1 MKVVVFGSTGNT
13 GIELLKQALERGH
26 RVLAFARDPRQIAL
40 SDPRLETLR
49 GDVLDRAAVTK
60 AVSGADV
67 AISVLGVRLGQ
78 PPGTVRSK
86 GTENIVAAL
95 TAAKVPRFISVS
107 TIGVGDSQQRLSFVA
122 RAFLPKIIGAE
133 RLREAQEQEA
143 ITARSNLEWTVL
155 RPPRLLDRPGTGHYR
170 LGTDL
175 RTGMRTQLHRA
186 DLARALLD
194 QVASSA
200 FLRQCP
206 SVVN

>member
-26 RVLAFARDPRQIAL
+26 RVLAFARDPGQIAL
-40 SDPRLETLR
+40 SSPRLETLR
-49 GDVLDRAAVTK
+49 GDVLDRAAVAN
-60 AVSGADV
+60 AVSGAEV
-67 AISVLGVRLGQ
+67 AISVLGVRLGH

-86 GTENIVAAL
+86 GTENIVSAL
-95 TAAKVPRFISVS
+95 TSAKVPRFISVS
-107 TIGVGDSQQRLSFVA
+107 TIGVGDSQQRLSSVA
-122 RAFLPKIIGAE
+122 RAFLPRIIGAE

-143 ITARSNLEWTVL
+143 ITVRSKLEWTIL

-194 QVASSA
+194 QMASSA

-206 SVVN
+206 SVIN